1 MERNYL
7 IVKLVD
13 KILEK
18 NEGMSFLDAL
28 DIARDEVNKMNLFQ
42 KGDFKNE

>member
-1 MERNYL
+1 MDYIFL
-7 IVKLVD
+7 IIRLVD

-28 DIARDEVNKMNLFQ
+28 DIARDEVKKMNLFH
-42 KGDFKNE
+42 KEDLV